1 MQEQG
6 NLFDY
11 IDVPQAIEVKPPR
24 VDYKE
29 KKSDLSPEE
38 IQRKQNRLNKT
49 KSKNKENKALNIV
62 KMPIS
67 GRHIKSLGDLRKRI
81 AKFFDEDYI
90 PTENEPQSRETVND
104 LAMWLGYGGATSLIN
119 AIKKNRDSQYT
130 EFLSAAVDKILTE
143 REETAWNICVKKKAT
158 RDIVEMIKYNNQ
170 KYNMQQDD
178 SKTDININ
186 INAKTNIIRESVYK
200 AMEAI
205 DIFESGENE
214 LIENDRISKALP
226 SEI

>member
-6 NLFDY
+6 SLFDFV
-11 IDVPQAIEVKPPR
+11 DVPEAIEVKPPK
-24 VDYKE
+24 VNYKE
-29 KKSDLSPEE
+29 RNSDLSPEE
-38 IQRKQNRLNKT
+38 IQKKQNRLNNT
-49 KSKNKENKALNIV
+49 KPKNKDSKALNIV

-67 GRHIKSLGDLRKRI
+67 GRHIKSLGDLRK
-81 AKFFDEDYI
+81 
-90 PTENEPQSRETVND
+90 PQSRETVND

-143 REETAWNICVKKKAT
+143 REEQAWNICVKKKAT

-170 KYNMQQDD
+170 KYNMQQEE